1 MAGYLLPVR
10 SPFDRRFIQPVE
22 NESDKMTQTAEN
34 LDFTMDQKN
43 LYREENYTDLKAGSV
58 RRLIPVQPD
67 GNPDGARTEIFIGT
81 TQLMTNEGPLPV
93 QARLMANS
101 LPDALN
107 VFPEAMHQATMEMIE
122 QFEKMQQKMKTEKDS
137 RIIVPGQ

>member
-1 MAGYLLPVR
+1 
-10 SPFDRRFIQPVE
+10 
-22 NESDKMTQTAEN
+22 
-34 LDFTMDQKN
+34 MDQQN
-43 LYREENYTDLKAGSV
+43 LYREENYTDLKAGSI

-67 GNPDGARTEIFIGT
+67 GKADETRTEIYIGT

-101 LPDALN
+101 LQEALSI
-107 VFPEAMHQATMEMIE
+107 FPESMRQATLEMIE
-122 QFEKMQQKMKTEKDS
+122 QFEKMQQKMKAEADS

>member
-1 MAGYLLPVR
+1 
-10 SPFDRRFIQPVE
+10 
-22 NESDKMTQTAEN
+22 
-34 LDFTMDQKN
+34 MDQQN

-67 GNPDGARTEIFIGT
+67 GSTDAARTEIFIGT

-101 LPDALN
+101 LQEALSIFPDS
-107 VFPEAMHQATMEMIE
+107 MRQATMEMIE
-122 QFEKMQQKMKTEKDS
+122 QFEKMQQKMKAEADS

>member
-1 MAGYLLPVR
+1 
-10 SPFDRRFIQPVE
+10 
-22 NESDKMTQTAEN
+22 MTHN
-34 LDFTMDQKN
+34 VDSLDLTLDQQN

-58 RRLIPVQPD
+58 RRLVPVKPD
-67 GNPDGARTEIFIGT
+67 GRPDEERTEIYIGT

-101 LPDALN
+101 FQEALG
-107 VFPEAMHQATMEMIE
+107 VFPEAMRQATREMIAE
-122 QFEKMQQKMKTEKDS
+122 FEKLQQKMKSEAES